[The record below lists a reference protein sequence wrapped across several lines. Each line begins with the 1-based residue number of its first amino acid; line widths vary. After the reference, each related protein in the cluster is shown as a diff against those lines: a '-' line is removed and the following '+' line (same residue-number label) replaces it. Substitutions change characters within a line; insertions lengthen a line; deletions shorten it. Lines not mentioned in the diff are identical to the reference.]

1 MMVETFDIDEFDRNV
16 VKNLDEY
23 GKKIK
28 KYELVDLLKRDFAC
42 SELEINQ
49 SLERLLENKIIKKTQ
64 SNEYMLT
71 DF

>member
-1 MMVETFDIDEFDRNV
+1 MMVDAFDLNDFDKNV
-16 VKNLDEY
+16 VKNLNEY

-28 KYELVDLLKRDFAC
+28 KYELIQLLKRDFAC

-49 SLERLLENKIIKKTQ
+49 SLVRLLGYKIIKKTE
-64 SNEYMLT
+64 SNEYLLT

>member
-1 MMVETFDIDEFDRNV
+1 MMVDAFDLNDFDKNV
-16 VKNLDEY
+16 VKNLNEY

-28 KYELVDLLKRDFAC
+28 KYELIQLLKRDFAC

-49 SLERLLENKIIKKTQ
+49 SLVRLLGYKIIKKTE